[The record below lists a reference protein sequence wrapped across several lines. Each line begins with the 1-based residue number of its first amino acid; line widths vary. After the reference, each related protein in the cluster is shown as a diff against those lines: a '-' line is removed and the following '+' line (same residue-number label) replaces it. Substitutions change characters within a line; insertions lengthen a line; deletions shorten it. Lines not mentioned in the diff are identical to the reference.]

1 MEQRLAALFTSVEN
15 ALDLSTYTYS
25 DTDYLVRKTLVEFL
39 SEQNSLVASARQI
52 PDPSDVV
59 NSVLNNIISRKFDAE
74 DPYSWYREA
83 TARVVEFA
91 DLAFR
96 NEQSKEVAIF
106 AALLPDGHPRAARV
120 FEVSPEK
127 QRTELAAWMA
137 ADSRLDDQSSA
148 QIYKL
153 YSMSE
158 DVPEIEAEFEYL
170 KTEALVSSGQ
180 IPEDLLPLVA
190 GFNMSRAA
198 RSAISKALA
207 AIRRRDRLGQFA
219 NEFGRLKLIFG
230 FKGLGGKR
238 GFFSSSPRIVGPGK
252 GNNSYQVQFDGT
264 ENPKIPKGI
273 YEVDASVGENVKA
286 YLPKSAVKGL
296 KGKKE
301 VVDEADKKYAID
313 LDQFLSSKTDAPTGW
328 TSSGNGFK
336 SEDGK
341 FTAKP
346 IKSSEAQNYL
356 DRAKERGDDA
366 MISGTGAGDAFDPE
380 NPDAFLVADSKG
392 RTKGIAQDWAGIQEI
407 SIANGGE
414 FGKGGLGVPPTGPDD
429 KGVPAP
435 TDVSDKPKPPSI
447 TPEKKPLGTPPRFP
461 GDKGV
466 PEPTDVSGLPKPPS
480 LPKSE
485 SDSGQK
491 KPSSMT
497 LEELEKEMS
506 TPVDPDKPG
515 SLDRYQEVTREFY
528 DRGGYSALRSEQAK
542 AAIRAE
548 KKQKEEADR
557 ASKEGLS
564 DDILGEGYNLDK
576 DSPTEW
582 SVEDPEGGVLRLSKF
597 TDKDGK
603 ERWELTRDYGDYDG
617 SGQNLKTESLGVFDD
632 RLEAF
637 EFTADRAGKYHEWD
651 QDWVDELLSDQADPD
666 LNQSVPEIDNRTKVD
681 TSKISPE
688 MREKYAE
695 TFDKFDE
702 AIFNNDRKR
711 LAQMLEKASLDLD
724 MPDDVYSALYE
735 ADDWRANRN
744 SMVENAIERGS
755 RGDVDD
761 MLNDPEFS
769 GWHDRLQDAMDEF
782 GSEPDD
788 SDRFPNYDLDQDA
801 PILSEKQMEPA
812 TGKQY
817 ALLKELAD
825 ERQMDPATEQAF
837 ADALENKNLN
847 KAQAGALINSMRNA
861 EFKEGVDPNKP
872 SQRMLDSLQ
881 GYLATKD
888 LTPSEIKSTLD
899 SVEADP
905 SRANVDALLNKL
917 RRKKDKPVD
926 LNQGVGSLIKYGD
939 DNYQW
944 EDVYNSVSVQNG
956 KNGWE
961 VDYTNPDLDDRGGQV
976 WQNRRFNSEEEALAF
991 AEELIKQNQ
1000 DDSGFGRAAE
1010 DMKGIGSTDADLD
1023 QDARGT
1029 LEDPATD
1036 KQWDFLE
1043 SLLNGKKIDDP
1054 QLEAAVRSALNDR
1067 NLTKGEVGAFI
1078 GQLRPL
1084 QDRPDARREPTAKQ
1098 IASIRRAALERDLSP
1113 EEKKELQDK
1122 LDAGPSFD
1130 EASELLNDLKSR
1142 PITDKGMNDLLDN
1155 MLGNQD
1161 LDGLKY
1167 LLSKPEYAEFED
1179 AIRDTIQTLRR
1190 DQGTDKDFDPDLDI
1204 DLNQSAGVD
1213 YLDDVDDATKWSNW
1227 DGFPEYESDDGR
1239 LSISLQAD
1247 PPEGNKLSVAFDGRE
1262 QDLDGET
1269 ESKISDILERI
1280 NFENG
1285 TGSGLSEEEK
1295 RKAADDIAN
1304 LLRVGL
1310 GPLTLEEPAP
1320 DTDFASLIDLQ
1331 EGDVTYRG
1339 ADGRVEV
1346 SVSLDRESDDDDATG
1361 TLTVELDGVEIDSF
1375 RVSQDQKS
1383 DFADMV
1389 RSSIE
1394 NALAEN
1400 LDDVDLDQ
1408 NAGRSISRDDIV
1420 DSLADELDKGYEN
1433 GDYFVNGDELQT
1445 YVDEFDSTTNPDTA
1459 GEMAAAV
1466 YDMSNSVTEPELKK
1480 RLRDLSARLDE
1491 ELANRFGIGQAARYG
1506 DGRDRGID
1514 LDDVADK
1521 IRDEEAAFFETD
1533 SEKIAEFLDNN
1544 GFYGD
1549 ARSNGAEARVT
1560 ENEDGTF
1567 TAEVGY
1573 DRGGEE
1579 QTFNDRD
1586 EAIAWAAD
1594 KVSEYNF
1601 DVKPSSYVGADDLD
1615 LDKEASDAK
1624 TPEQAAAFA
1633 DRLDGIADDIENNR
1647 GDERVADSLREYGD
1661 RIRDLIAKRQR
1672 DNESQVPDEPTT
1684 PETMDEM
1691 AADPELNP
1699 EGYAQS
1705 VVDELTAEINDRANS
1720 SGGGGFGPTFDT
1732 PGDGE
1737 YVSSDGR
1744 VKAYVNYD
1752 GETDSDGPVDLSSL
1766 TIEVD
1771 GEEVYS
1777 GRLFDVDDMLDNI
1790 AVSVKDHFS
1799 KKSANPELNPE
1810 GYAES
1815 IADEL
1820 RAEIIER
1827 ADVSGGGPFGP
1838 SLETPGDGDYV
1849 SKDGRVKISVNYDGD
1864 VDDDR
1869 PVDLS
1874 SIYIEVDGEE
1884 AYSGRLGDV
1893 DDMLDNIVVSV
1904 KDHFSKKA

>member
-1 MEQRLAALFTSVEN
+1 MEQKIAALFSSVRN
-15 ALDLSTYTYS
+15 ALDSQTYTYS
-25 DTDYLVRKTLVEFL
+25 DSDYLVSKILVEFL
-39 SEQNSLVASARQI
+39 EGENALVASARQI
-52 PDPSDVV
+52 PDPKDVV
-59 NSVLNNIISRKFDAE
+59 ESVINYVISTEYASA
-74 DPYSWYREA
+74 DPDVWYSKA
-83 TARVVEFA
+83 ASIVVDFA
-91 DLAFR
+91 DFAYK
-96 NEQSKEVAIF
+96 NEISENSAKF
-106 AALLPDGHPRAARV
+106 AALLPDGHPRVYRV
-120 FEVSPEK
+120 HPLTASAHREA
-127 QRTELAAWMA
+127 LAAWMA
-137 ADSRLDDQSSA
+137 ADPRLDEDAAEAVYS
-148 QIYKL
+148 L
-153 YSMSE
+153 YSQEDFE
-158 DVPEIEAEFEYL
+158 DVEAEYKNMKL
-170 KTEALVSSGQ
+170 EALAASGRV
-180 IPEDLLPLVA
+180 PEDVLPLVA
-190 GFNMSRAA
+190 AFNMSRAM

-207 AIRRRDRLGQFA
+207 AIRRRDRKGRFA
-219 NEFGRLKLIFG
+219 EEFGRLKLIFG
-230 FKGLGGKR
+230 FGGGKGSSGGR
-238 GFFSSSPRIVGPGK
+238 SFFSKSPRTVGPGR
-252 GNNSYQVQFDGT
+252 GSNSYIVEFDDSDSR
-264 ENPKIPKGI
+264 IPEGL
-273 YEVDASVGENVKA
+273 YEVDAAKGENVKA

-296 KGKKE
+296 KSGKE
-301 VVDEADKKYAID
+301 VVSEEDKKYAID
-313 LDQFLSSKTDAPTGW
+313 LDQMLATKMDAPLNW
-328 TSSGNGFK
+328 EKSGKGFK
-336 SEDGK
+336 TKDGK
-341 FTAKP
+341 LTATP
-346 IKSSEAQNYL
+346 ISSDEAEKYL
-356 DRAKERGDDA
+356 GRARERGDDV
-366 MISGTGAGDAFDPE
+366 ILSGTGAGDDFDPE
-380 NPDAFLVADSKG
+380 NPKAFLVADNKG
-392 RTKGIAQDWAGIQEI
+392 RAKGIAQDWAGIQEI
-407 SIANGGE
+407 AIVNGADLGE
-414 FGKGGLGVPPTGPDD
+414 G
-429 KGVPAP
+429 
-435 TDVSDKPKPPSI
+435 SERI
-447 TPEKKPLGTPPRFP
+447 TPENLERFI
-461 GDKGV
+461 DQDDRIIFRD
-466 PEPTDVSGLPKPPS
+466 EPT
-480 LPKSE
+480 
-485 SDSGQK
+485 
-491 KPSSMT
+491 
-497 LEELEKEMS
+497 EK
-506 TPVDPDKPG
+506 
-515 SLDRYQEVTREFY
+515 L
-528 DRGGYSALRSEQAK
+528 
-542 AAIRAE
+542 
-548 KKQKEEADR
+548 
-557 ASKEGLS
+557 SKESLS
-564 DDILGEGYNLDK
+564 PDMLGEGYNFDK
-576 DSPTEW
+576 NSETEW
-582 SVEDPEGGVLRLSKF
+582 SAEDPEGGILRLSKF

-603 ERWELTRDYGDYDG
+603 DRWELTREYGDYDG
-617 SGQNLKTESLGVFDD
+617 SGQGLKTESLGDFDD
-632 RLEAF
+632 KVEAF
-637 EFTADRAGKYHEWD
+637 EFTADRAGKDWD
-651 QDWVDELLSDQADPD
+651 QEWVDELLAEQDGPD
-666 LNQSVPEIDNRTKVD
+666 LDQSVPEIDNRTKVD

-702 AIFNNDRKR
+702 AIFNNDRRR

-782 GSEPDD
+782 GPEPDD

-926 LNQGVGSLIKYGD
+926 LNQGVGSLIKYDD

-1010 DMKGIGSTDADLD
+1010 DMRGIGSTDADLD

-1142 PITDKGMNDLLDN
+1142 PITAEGMNDLLDN

-1190 DQGTDKDFDPDLDI
+1190 DQGTDQDFDPDLDI
-1204 DLNQSAGVD
+1204 DLNQDSGDVD
-1213 YLDDVDDATKWSNW
+1213 SYDNMDPEPKRELDMAIDRARSGFDRAKERLDQDLFDEEITQDEYDEAVERLDDELDAFISMAKDRDYSNLGFFESGGSEGISDVSEAAEDVLEAWLIQGNIDDARRREEDDVDLDQDVSGSKPDYSLESITDELSKEGFDPTPGME
-1227 DGFPEYESDDGR
+1227 DGFEIELDNGDLVSVGNQISDPDDGPVTVV
-1239 LSISLQAD
+1239 SYVVVTT
-1247 PPEGNKLSVAFDGRE
+1247 PDGRE
-1262 QDLDGET
+1262 
-1269 ESKISDILERI
+1269 
-1280 NFENG
+1280 F
-1285 TGSGLSEEEK
+1285 
-1295 RKAADDIAN
+1295 
-1304 LLRVGL
+1304 V
-1310 GPLTLEEPAP
+1310 LEEFDEPNAWSP
-1320 DTDFASLIDLQ
+1320 QIVKDA
-1331 EGDVTYRG
+1331 
-1339 ADGRVEV
+1339 
-1346 SVSLDRESDDDDATG
+1346 LDRHYA
-1361 TLTVELDGVEIDSF
+1361 
-1375 RVSQDQKS
+1375 SQS
-1383 DFADMV
+1383 GP
-1389 RSSIE
+1389 
-1394 NALAEN
+1394 
-1400 LDDVDLDQ
+1400 DLDQ

-1480 RLRDLSARLDE
+1480 RLRDLSERLDE
-1491 ELANRFGIGQAARYG
+1491 EMVDRFGISEAARYG
-1506 DGRDRGID
+1506 DGRDSGID
-1514 LDDVADK
+1514 LDDA
-1521 IRDEEAAFFETD
+1521 
-1533 SEKIAEFLDNN
+1533 SEKINLEREMYFETRVPKIIELLDEDDV
-1544 GFYGD
+1544 YGD
-1549 ARSNGAEARVT
+1549 NRSKGAEARIS
-1560 ENEDGTF
+1560 ENEDGTY
-1567 TAEVGY
+1567 TATVGY
-1573 DRGGEE
+1573 DRESEE
-1579 QTFNDRD
+1579 QTFEDRA
-1586 EAIAWAAD
+1586 EATEWAANRVAD
-1594 KVSEYNF
+1594 YNE
-1601 DVKPSSYVGADDLD
+1601 DVIPASYVDSSNTAGEGDVDLELSARTFQNEADAKNFADELEELADDLD
-1615 LDKEASDAK
+1615 
-1624 TPEQAAAFA
+1624 
-1633 DRLDGIADDIENNR
+1633 NHR
-1647 GDERVADSLREYGD
+1647 GDPRLATSLREYAE
-1661 RIRDLIAKRQR
+1661 RINDLIAKRQR
-1672 DNESQVPDEPTT
+1672 DNESQAPDEPTT

-1691 AADPELNP
+1691 ATDPELNP

-1732 PGDGE
+1732 PGEGE
-1737 YVSSDGR
+1737 YVSGDGR

-1799 KKSANPELNPE
+1799 KKA
-1810 GYAES
+1810 
-1815 IADEL
+1815 
-1820 RAEIIER
+1820 
-1827 ADVSGGGPFGP
+1827 
-1838 SLETPGDGDYV
+1838 
-1849 SKDGRVKISVNYDGD
+1849 
-1864 VDDDR
+1864 
-1869 PVDLS
+1869 
-1874 SIYIEVDGEE
+1874 
-1884 AYSGRLGDV
+1884 
-1893 DDMLDNIVVSV
+1893 
-1904 KDHFSKKA
+1904 